1 MQGLEAEMS
10 SQVQPLKS
18 CPCTQA
24 QLETEPFQSWCDRL
38 RQPRGHLHRKVWE
51 WCYVAQ
57 ALYERDLLQPG
68 RRGLGFAVGQEP
80 LAALFAT
87 FGCDI
92 VATDQNVE
100 QATAGN
106 WVATGQH
113 ALSTEQL
120 NLQGICPPDRFEQ
133 HVTFRPVDMR
143 AIPADLRNFDFIWSC
158 CSLEHLGSLALA
170 EQFVLE
176 SLRCLRPGG
185 VAVHT
190 TEYNVSSNFFTLRS
204 GPTVLL
210 RQRDIQRLAR
220 KLRTQG
226 HGIELDFTT
235 GDLPVDRLVDRP
247 PYRTT
252 QHLKLKIGW
261 FVATSFGLIIHKANS
276 S

>member
-1 MQGLEAEMS
+1 MVEQS
-10 SQVQPLKS
+10 SRPQLLKS

-24 QLETEPFQSWCDRL
+24 QLETEEFRSWCDRL

-57 ALYERDLLQPG
+57 ALSERDLLRPG

-87 FGCDI
+87 FGCDV
-92 VATDQNVE
+92 VATDQSVE

-120 NLQGICPPDRFEQ
+120 NQHGISPDELFEQ

-143 AIPADLRNFDFIWSC
+143 AIPADLRHFDFLWSC
-158 CSLEHLGSLALA
+158 CSLEHLGSIAQA
-170 EQFVLE
+170 EHFVLE

-185 VAVHT
+185 LAVHT
-190 TEYNVSSNFFTLRS
+190 TEYNVSSNFLTLRS
-204 GPTVLL
+204 GQTVLL
-210 RQRDIQRLAR
+210 RRRDLERLAR
-220 KLRTQG
+220 TLRAQG
-226 HGIELDFTT
+226 HRIELDFTT
-235 GDLPVDRLVDRP
+235 GDLPVDRLIDRP

-261 FVATSFGLIIHKANS
+261 FVATSFGLIIRKS
-276 S
+276 DQP